1 MSDERRKKAVAL
13 VQKLFAGVDTD
24 SVKMPQQ
31 LTDYTFDHVFGDLWQ
46 HEGLTLEQRSLV
58 TCTILVALNREH
70 EQVLHFQGARNLGIP
85 RSTIEA
91 MITHA
96 AHYAGWPNAVTA
108 SRVLNEVWPESEGEP
123 S

>member
-1 MSDERRKKAVAL
+1 MSDDRRAKATAL
-13 VQKLFAGVDTD
+13 LQKLFAGVDTAG
-24 SVKMPQQ
+24 VKMPQP
-31 LTDYTFDHVFGDLWQ
+31 LNDYTIDHVFGDLWQ
-46 HEGLTLEQRSLV
+46 GEGLTLEQRSLV

-108 SRVLNEVWPESEGEP
+108 SRVLNEVWPETE
-123 S
+123 